1 MDLDLECGLLIPDV
15 SLVPSIRVE
24 EEEVY
29 GLESEKSGMDKK
41 KEDDV
46 HSENLKSI
54 SIELKVVYTR

>member
-29 GLESEKSGMDKK
+29 GLESKKSGMDKK